1 MDEYNYE
8 LHTNMKVL
16 EEVADSLRDMGSVG
30 LEEDKQLIYK
40 GWKNKN
46 GEIVN
51 NICEVCQR
59 ELLEIVNNLD
69 NIIENFR

>member
-16 EEVADSLRDMGSVG
+16 EEVADSLRDMVSVG
-30 LEEDKQLIYK
+30 PEEDKQLLYK